1 MIYSSGGGGG
11 SVLVHNERE
20 AQRGVALPNQ
30 ADQAPPERLLS
41 ARSRPGRVVRA
52 SGETVRGIAAE
63 AEARTT
69 GAAHAS
75 AADGAGEGGGD
86 GLDAA
91 ARLGALVGTATDV
104 ARA

>member
-1 MIYSSGGGGG
+1 MIYSSGGG